1 MGNRLRAVQRIL
13 SVQAQ
18 LHRLAQWKLGELE
31 RREDALQERHESLLR
46 FVDEDGAYAALFG
59 NTLMRR
65 LRSISEEKAQVSTAK
80 QEQSDKTLEELRRVG
95 RMKRMGDE
103 LEDEAR
109 QERERQELREILE
122 LLGHRR
128 HASPR

>member
-18 LHRLAQWKLGELE
+18 LHRLAQWKLAELE
-31 RREDALQERHESLLR
+31 RREDGLQERHESLLR

-65 LRSISEEKAQVSTAK
+65 LRSISEEKARVTAAK
-80 QEQSDKTLEELRRVG
+80 HEQADKTLDELRRVG
-95 RMKRMGDE
+95 QMQRATDE
-103 LEDEAR
+103 LEGEAR
-109 QERERQELREILE
+109 QERERQELKEILE

>member
-1 MGNRLRAVQRIL
+1 VGNRLRAVQRIL

-18 LHRLAQWKLGELE
+18 LHRLAQWKLAGLE

-59 NTLMRR
+59 DALMRR

-80 QEQSDKTLEELRRVG
+80 HEQAEKTLEELRRVG
-95 RMKRMGDE
+95 QMQRMGDE

-109 QERERQELREILE
+109 QERERQELRDILE

>member
-1 MGNRLRAVQRIL
+1 MADRLHAIKRVLA
-13 SVQAQ
+13 VQAQ
-18 LHRLAQWKLGELE
+18 LHRLAQWKLAELE

-46 FVDEDGAYAALFG
+46 FVDEDGSYAALFG
-59 NTLMRR
+59 NALMRR
-65 LRSISEEKAQVSTAK
+65 LRGISEEKAEVVAAK
-80 QEQSDKTLEELRRVG
+80 HEQADKTLEELRRVG
-95 RMKRMGDE
+95 RMQRMADE

-122 LLGHRR
+122 QLGHRR